1 MISRPRSAC
10 QHQDYDADCR
20 CIGLLGKLKK
30 NLKPNVLKKKIKNT
44 QKVKRAF
51 SYFGPSVWNS
61 LPLKIRNATT
71 IDTFTSAL
79 KAYLYNLQGSD

>member
-1 MISRPRSAC
+1 MHWPTRQIKEKFETELTA
-10 QHQDYDADCR
+10 
-20 CIGLLGKLKK
+20 
-30 NLKPNVLKKKIKNT
+30 NVLKKKIKNT

-79 KAYLYNLQGSD
+79 KAYLYNLQESD